1 MGCLDNRRYLR
12 QFIHRDL
19 LQSAI
24 RMQAH
29 CCQLGPML
37 APNCGMRQP
46 RSDLYRYG
54 CDWDR
59 NGCDADLDSRS
70 DYLGPANADE
80 TENWTNS
87 YVRRRINVSV
97 NRGASRALN
106 GC

>member
-1 MGCLDNRRYLR
+1 
-12 QFIHRDL
+12 
-19 LQSAI
+19 
-24 RMQAH
+24 
-29 CCQLGPML
+29 
-37 APNCGMRQP
+37 MRQP